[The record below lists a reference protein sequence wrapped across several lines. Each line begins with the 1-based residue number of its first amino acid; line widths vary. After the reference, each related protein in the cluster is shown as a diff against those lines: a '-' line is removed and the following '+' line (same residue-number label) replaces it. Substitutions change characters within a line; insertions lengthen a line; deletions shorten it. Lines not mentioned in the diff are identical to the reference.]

1 MLTVRDIEEKLNQLA
16 PKAAACDWD
25 NPGLLVGRHEKEVS
39 RIYVALDA
47 SQDVVSEAIETG
59 CDLIVTHHPII
70 FRGIKA
76 INDDSAMGLKLMDL
90 IQNDIAVF
98 SMHTN
103 YDSCPGGMAD
113 IVCNTLGFKKAG
125 IMEPTGFIPR
135 DDENGADCGLKLHT
149 PEPDTDI
156 NGETVDINQYG
167 IGFIARLP
175 HIMTCDELAKLVKE
189 RFHLPFI
196 TFYDA
201 ETPIRTIACCPGSGR
216 SELKEV
222 MSHHVDAFITG
233 DMGHHEALDLR
244 EEGISLV
251 DAGHYG
257 LEHIF
262 VEHIGDFLKDTFTD
276 ADIIK
281 DSYRFPAQSF

>member
-25 NPGLLVGRHEKEVS
+25 NPGLLVGRHDKEVS
-39 RIYVALDA
+39 KIYVALDA
-47 SQDVVSEAIETG
+47 SMDVVSEAIESG

-70 FRGIKA
+70 FRGIKS
-76 INDDSAMGLKLMDL
+76 INDDSALGLKLIDL
-90 IQNDIAVF
+90 IQNDVAVF

-113 IVCNTLGFKKAG
+113 IVCEIMNLKKAG
-125 IMEPTGFIPR
+125 IMEPTGYIPKNG
-135 DDENGADCGLKLHT
+135 ENGTPEGIRSHT
-149 PEPDTDI
+149 PEPDTDT
-156 NGETVDINQYG
+156 NGEIVDINKYG

-175 HIMTCDELAKLVKE
+175 RIMTCDELAQLVKE
-189 RFHLPFI
+189 KFHLPFI

-201 ETPIRTIACCPGSGR
+201 EIPIKTIACCPGSGR

-222 MSHHVDAFITG
+222 MSLHVDAFITG
-233 DMGHHEALDLR
+233 DMGHHEALDLK
-244 EEGISLV
+244 EEGISLI

-257 LEHIF
+257 LEHVF
-262 VEHIGDFLKDTFTD
+262 VDHIGNFLKETFEEVT
-276 ADIIK
+276 IIK
-281 DSYRFPAQSF
+281 DGYRFPAQNL